1 MEGSRNSSSIQGL
14 KNRKYR
20 PIFRRYFVYRRISTR
35 NSLSN
40 VGPAKFRFLS
50 VFFGDISG
58 FYRFFP
64 NIGTVHESA
73 LFTTVHNRLLFIAVH
88 KMKNL
93 LLRRFEPCPKVQGSN
108 LLSTRL
114 ILVLVIY
121 ITKL

>member
-1 MEGSRNSSSIQGL
+1 MAPSRFEKSEISTDIS
-14 KNRKYR
+14 
-20 PIFRRYFVYRRISTR
+20 PIFRVSAHLDT
-35 NSLSN
+35 
-40 VGPAKFRFLS
+40 KFPSDCRPGEIS
-50 VFFGDISG
+50 VFIGFFRRNFGDISG

-64 NIGTVHESA
+64 EISV
-73 LFTTVHNRLLFIAVH
+73 TVHNRLLFITVH